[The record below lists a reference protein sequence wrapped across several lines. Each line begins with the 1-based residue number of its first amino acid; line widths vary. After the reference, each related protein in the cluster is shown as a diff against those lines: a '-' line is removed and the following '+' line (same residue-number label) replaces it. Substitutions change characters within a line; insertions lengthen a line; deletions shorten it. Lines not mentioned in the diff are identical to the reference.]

1 MLKWSQVGESMDER
15 SKKTLYI
22 IMGLITAM
30 LLGTVY
36 GSYLTPSKTH
46 LVFGATYMTMNNP
59 FYEVINNELKKE
71 IEKKGDELIVRN
83 PELDIDKQN
92 EQIEE
97 FVAKKVD
104 GIFVNPIDSSK
115 LTSLQSAREAGIP
128 IIAIDASVDNT
139 DLIDCLIESDN
150 YDAGVLCAQNMMQRM
165 QSANIVLLKHSTV
178 ESAASRIQGFVDTIK
193 DYPQYKI
200 IDSAECEGQL
210 ERSMPAMQA
219 ILKEHSN
226 INVVMALNDPAAL
239 GALAAIESLNR
250 TNILVYGVDG
260 TPDLKSLIKQSPLI
274 AGTAAQSPIKFGT
287 LAAKNMYKILERK
300 DVPKTIEVPVT
311 LITKDNIDS
320 YNVKGWQ

>member
-1 MLKWSQVGESMDER
+1 MDER
-15 SKKTLYI
+15 SKRTLKI
-22 IMGLITAM
+22 IIGLVVAV

-36 GSYLTPSKTH
+36 GSYLIPSKTH

-178 ESAASRIQGFVDTIK
+178 ESALSRIQGFVDTIK

-226 INVVMALNDPAAL
+226 INVVMALNDPSAL

-274 AGTAAQSPIKFGT
+274 AGTAAQSPIKFGI

>member
-1 MLKWSQVGESMDER
+1 MDER
-15 SKKTLYI
+15 GKRIFHI
-22 IMGLITAM
+22 IIGLVIAV

-36 GSYLTPSKTH
+36 SSYLMPQKTH

-71 IEKKGDELIVRN
+71 IEKEGDELIVRN
-83 PELDIDKQN
+83 PELNIDKQN

-97 FVAKKVD
+97 FISKKVD

-115 LTSLQSAREAGIP
+115 LTSLESAREAGIP
-128 IIAIDASVDNT
+128 IIAIDASVENK
-139 DLIDCLIESDN
+139 DLIDCVIESDN
-150 YDAGVLCAQNMMQRM
+150 YDAGVLCAQNMMKRM

-193 DYPQYKI
+193 NYPQYKI

-210 ERSMPAMQA
+210 ERAMPLMESM
-219 ILKEHSN
+219 LKKSSN
-226 INVVMALNDPAAL
+226 IDVVMALNDPSAL
-239 GALAAIESLNR
+239 GALAAIESMKR

-274 AGTAAQSPIKFGT
+274 AGTAAQFPLKFGK
-287 LAAKNMYKILERK
+287 LAAKNMYYIIQRKEVSKI
-300 DVPKTIEVPVT
+300 IEVPVS

>member
-1 MLKWSQVGESMDER
+1 MDER
-15 SKKTLYI
+15 SKRTLHI
-22 IMGLITAM
+22 IMGLVVAV

-83 PELDIDKQN
+83 PELDLDKQN
-92 EQIEE
+92 EQIEQ
-97 FVAKKVD
+97 FIKKKVD

-178 ESAASRIQGFVDTIK
+178 ESALSRIQGFVDTIK

-300 DVPKTIEVPVT
+300 DIPKTIEVPVT
-311 LITKDNIDS
+311 FITKDNIDS

>member
-1 MLKWSQVGESMDER
+1 MDER
-15 SKKTLYI
+15 SKRTLHI
-22 IMGLITAM
+22 IMGLVVAV

-36 GSYLTPSKTH
+36 SSYLMPQKTH

-97 FVAKKVD
+97 FISKKVD

-115 LTSLQSAREAGIP
+115 LTSLESAREAGIP
-128 IIAIDASVDNT
+128 IIAIDASVKNT

-150 YDAGVLCAQNMMQRM
+150 YDAGVLCAQNMMQRV

-178 ESAASRIQGFVDTIK
+178 ESAVSRIQGFVDTIK

-210 ERSMPAMQA
+210 ERAMPAMES
-219 ILKEHSN
+219 ILKKHVK
-226 INVVMALNDPAAL
+226 IDVIMALNDPAAL

-260 TPDLKSLIKQSPLI
+260 TPDLKSFIKQSPFI

-300 DVPKTIEVPVT
+300 DIPKTIEVPVT
-311 LITKDNIDS
+311 FITKDNIDS

>member
-1 MLKWSQVGESMDER
+1 MDER

-22 IMGLITAM
+22 IIGLITAM

-36 GSYLTPSKTH
+36 GSYLIPSKTH

-178 ESAASRIQGFVDTIK
+178 ESALSRIQGFVDTIK

-200 IDSAECEGQL
+200 IDFAECEGQL

-274 AGTAAQSPIKFGT
+274 AGTAAQSPIKFGM

>member
-1 MLKWSQVGESMDER
+1 MDER
-15 SKKTLYI
+15 SKRTLHI
-22 IMGLITAM
+22 IMGLIIAM

-83 PELDIDKQN
+83 PELDLDKQN
-92 EQIEE
+92 EQIEQ
-97 FVAKKVD
+97 FIKKKVD

-178 ESAASRIQGFVDTIK
+178 ESALSRIQGFVDTIK
-193 DYPQYKI
+193 DYQQYKI

-300 DVPKTIEVPVT
+300 DIPKTIEVPVT
-311 LITKDNIDS
+311 FITKDNIDS

>member
-1 MLKWSQVGESMDER
+1 MDER
-15 SKKTLYI
+15 SKRTLHI
-22 IMGLITAM
+22 IMGLIIAM

-83 PELDIDKQN
+83 PELDLDKQN
-92 EQIEE
+92 EQIEQ
-97 FVAKKVD
+97 FIKKKVD

-178 ESAASRIQGFVDTIK
+178 ESALSRIQGFVDTIK

-260 TPDLKSLIKQSPLI
+260 TPDLKSVIKQSPFI
-274 AGTAAQSPIKFGT
+274 AGTAAQFPLKFGK

-300 DVPKTIEVPVT
+300 DIPKTIEVPVT
-311 LITKDNIDS
+311 FITKDNIDS

>member
-1 MLKWSQVGESMDER
+1 MDER
-15 SKKTLYI
+15 SKRTLHI
-22 IMGLITAM
+22 IMGLVVAV

-36 GSYLTPSKTH
+36 SSYLMPQKTH

-97 FVAKKVD
+97 FISKKVD

-115 LTSLQSAREAGIP
+115 LTSLESAREAGIP

-150 YDAGVLCAQNMMQRM
+150 YDAGVLCAQNMMQRV

-178 ESAASRIQGFVDTIK
+178 ESAVSRIQGFVDTIK

-210 ERSMPAMQA
+210 ERAMPAMES
-219 ILKEHSN
+219 ILKKHVK
-226 INVVMALNDPAAL
+226 IDVIMALNDPAAL

-260 TPDLKSLIKQSPLI
+260 TPDLKSFIKQSPFI

-300 DVPKTIEVPVT
+300 DIPKTIEVPVT
-311 LITKDNIDS
+311 FITKDNIDS

>member
-1 MLKWSQVGESMDER
+1 MDER

-22 IMGLITAM
+22 IIGLITAM

-36 GSYLTPSKTH
+36 GSYLTPSRTH

-97 FVAKKVD
+97 FVAKEVD

-178 ESAASRIQGFVDTIK
+178 ESALSRIQGFVDIIK
-193 DYPQYKI
+193 DYPQYRI
-200 IDSAECEGQL
+200 IDFAECEGQL

-274 AGTAAQSPIKFGT
+274 AGTVAQSPIKFGI

-300 DVPKTIEVPVT
+300 DIPKTIEVPVT

>member
-1 MLKWSQVGESMDER
+1 MDER
-15 SKKTLYI
+15 SKRTLHI
-22 IMGLITAM
+22 IMGLIIAM

-83 PELDIDKQN
+83 PELDLDKQN
-92 EQIEE
+92 EQIEQ
-97 FVAKKVD
+97 FIKKKVD

-178 ESAASRIQGFVDTIK
+178 ESALSRIQGFVDTIK

-300 DVPKTIEVPVT
+300 DVSKTIEVPVT

>member
-1 MLKWSQVGESMDER
+1 MDER

-115 LTSLQSAREAGIP
+115 LTSLQSARKAGIP

-178 ESAASRIQGFVDTIK
+178 ESALSRIQGFVDTIK

-200 IDSAECEGQL
+200 IDFAECEGQL

-219 ILKEHSN
+219 ILKEHNN

-274 AGTAAQSPIKFGT
+274 AGTAAQSPIKFGM

>member
-1 MLKWSQVGESMDER
+1 MDER

-22 IMGLITAM
+22 IIGLITAM

-150 YDAGVLCAQNMMQRM
+150 YNAGVLCAQNMMQRM
-165 QSANIVLLKHSTV
+165 QSASIVLLKHSTV

-200 IDSAECEGQL
+200 IDFAECEGQL

-260 TPDLKSLIKQSPLI
+260 TPDLKSLIKQSPLT

-300 DVPKTIEVPVT
+300 DIPKTIEVPVT

>member
-1 MLKWSQVGESMDER
+1 MDER
-15 SKKTLYI
+15 SKRTLNI
-22 IMGLITAM
+22 IIGLVIAV

-36 GSYLTPSKTH
+36 SSYLMPPKTH
-46 LVFGATYMTMNNP
+46 LVFGSTYMTMNNP

-71 IEKKGDELIVRN
+71 IEKRGDELIVRN

-92 EQIEE
+92 KQIEE
-97 FVAKKVD
+97 FISKKVD

-115 LTSLQSAREAGIP
+115 LTSLESAKEAGIP
-128 IIAIDASVDNT
+128 IIAIDASVENK
-139 DLIDCLIESDN
+139 DLIDCVIESDN
-150 YDAGVLCAQNMMQRM
+150 YDAGVLCAQNMMKRM

-193 DYPQYKI
+193 NYPQYKI

-210 ERSMPAMQA
+210 ERAMPLMESM
-219 ILKEHSN
+219 LKKSSN
-226 INVVMALNDPAAL
+226 IDVVMALNDPSAL
-239 GALAAIESLNR
+239 GALAAIESMKR

-274 AGTAAQSPIKFGT
+274 AGTAAQFPLKFGK
-287 LAAKNMYKILERK
+287 LAVKNMYYIIQSKE
-300 DVPKTIEVPVT
+300 VSKTIEVPVS

>member
-1 MLKWSQVGESMDER
+1 MDER

-22 IMGLITAM
+22 IIGLITAM

-178 ESAASRIQGFVDTIK
+178 ESALSRIQGFVDTIK

-200 IDSAECEGQL
+200 IDFAECEGQL

-219 ILKEHSN
+219 ILKEHNN

-274 AGTAAQSPIKFGT
+274 AGTAAQSPIKFGI

>member
-1 MLKWSQVGESMDER
+1 MDER

-36 GSYLTPSKTH
+36 GSYLIPSKTH

-178 ESAASRIQGFVDTIK
+178 ESALSRIQGFVDTIK

-200 IDSAECEGQL
+200 IDFAECEGQL

-219 ILKEHSN
+219 ILKEHNN

-274 AGTAAQSPIKFGT
+274 AGTAAQSPIKFGI

>member
-1 MLKWSQVGESMDER
+1 MDER

-22 IMGLITAM
+22 ILGLVIAM

-36 GSYLTPSKTH
+36 GSYLTPQKMH
-46 LVFGATYMTMNNP
+46 LTFGATYMTMNNP

-71 IEKKGDELIVRN
+71 IEKKGHELIVRN

-97 FVAKKVD
+97 FVSKKVD

-150 YDAGVLCAQNMMQRM
+150 YNAGVLCAQNMMQRM

-178 ESAASRIQGFVDTIK
+178 ESALSRIQGFVDTIK

-287 LAAKNMYKILERK
+287 LAAKNMYKLLERK